1 MILNILNTY
10 DELND
15 FTKEELIKMV
25 IALDQVADEA
35 KNTINKLTDCNNK
48 LLGELGYDDLKV
60 SQRLEWKE
68 C

>member
-15 FTKEELIKMV
+15 LTKEELIKMV

-35 KNTINKLTDCNNK
+35 KNTINKLTDCNNA

>member
-1 MILNILNTY
+1 MILNVLNTY
-10 DELND
+10 DDLND

-25 IALDQVADEA
+25 IALDQVTDEA
-35 KNTINKLTDCNNK
+35 KNTINKLTDCNNA

>member
-25 IALDQVADEA
+25 IALDQAADEA
-35 KNTINKLTDCNNK
+35 KNTINKLTDCNNT